1 MGCIEPVPDS
11 RPTNPILIPLARLY
25 TVTNH
30 SKTTPEKLDQVSFA
44 KLADAEAA
52 LEPEGIMWGR
62 GDLPD
67 AGKLR

>member
-1 MGCIEPVPDS
+1 
-11 RPTNPILIPLARLY
+11 LY